1 MNNMKYLLLT
11 MFVAASLMTTATI
24 SLSACAT
31 DTRPIGQQID
41 DKKNENI
48 LQRKLSDKNVFNGCN
63 ITVNIYYGTVLLTGQ
78 IKTPNQKDEAED
90 MAKTTIGI
98 NKIYNYLAVGNSLT
112 LASVSNDTMITTKV
126 ITKLVNTPKVDS
138 NKIKIVTSNK
148 VVYVMGMISHKD
160 AEQISKI
167 VADIP
172 DVSKVVI
179 LFSYLD

>member
-1 MNNMKYLLLT
+1 MKRLLLPI
-11 MFVAASLMTTATI
+11 FIAVSL
-24 SLSACAT
+24 LSATLFLSSCAT

-48 LQRKLSDKNVFNGCN
+48 LQRKYSDKNIFAGCN

-78 IKTPNQKDEAED
+78 IKTPDQKDEAED
-90 MAKTTIGI
+90 IAKTTVGV

-112 LASVSNDTMITTKV
+112 LSSLSNDTMITTKV
-126 ITKLVNTPKVDS
+126 ITKLVNTPKIDS

-148 VVYVMGMISHKD
+148 VVYVMGMISHKE
-160 AEQISKI
+160 AEQISKVI
-167 VADIP
+167 ADIP
-172 DVSKVVI
+172 DVSKVII